1 MSWSFDLK
9 IKIKEGIRFGDGSIK
24 LDTEAEEKAFKE
36 AGNKVY
42 MIMGART
49 KDLIFWQDKMKDA
62 IVPHRN
68 NRREHN
74 WKYHS

>member
-1 MSWSFDLK
+1 MDNACKDCTERVVGCHATCERYQKFVAENARKREL
-9 IKIKEGIRFGDGSIK
+9 IR
-24 LDTEAEEKAFKE
+24 
-36 AGNKVY
+36 
-42 MIMGART
+42 
-49 KDLIFWQDKMKDA
+49 QDKMKDA

>member
-1 MSWSFDLK
+1 MDNACKDCTERQVGCHATCERYQKFVAENARKREL
-9 IKIKEGIRFGDGSIK
+9 IR
-24 LDTEAEEKAFKE
+24 
-36 AGNKVY
+36 
-42 MIMGART
+42 
-49 KDLIFWQDKMKDA
+49 QDKMKDA